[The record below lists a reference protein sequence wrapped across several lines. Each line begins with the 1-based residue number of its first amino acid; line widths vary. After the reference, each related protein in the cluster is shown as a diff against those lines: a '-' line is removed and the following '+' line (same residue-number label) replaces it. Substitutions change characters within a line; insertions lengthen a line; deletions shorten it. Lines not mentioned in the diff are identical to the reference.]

1 MPRLG
6 RVVLPNYPHHV
17 VQRGHNKQ
25 VVFAEEADYLYY
37 LNTLEE
43 FKILYDVKVYGFCL
57 MSNHV
62 HLILQPGESVAGMGQ
77 LMKRLAGRQT
87 RFVNRQESR
96 TGTLWESRYK
106 SSPIDTDTY
115 LLACCRYVE
124 LNPVRAG
131 MVGDPAEYPWSSYHC
146 HAVNSGQ
153 YPWVDIDSCYEGF
166 GATKEL
172 RSEKYRDFVISA
184 IPHGEWDFL
193 RESIQRGQLTG
204 NQRFVDQ
211 VESVIGRRI
220 EHRKQGRPRKDDEK

>member
-25 VVFAEEADYLYY
+25 VLFAEEADYLYY
-37 LNTLEE
+37 LSTLEE
-43 FKILYDVKVYGFCL
+43 FKVLYDVKVYGFCL
-57 MSNHV
+57 MTNHV
-62 HLILQPGESVAGMGQ
+62 HLILQPGDSVAGMGQ

-106 SSPIDTDTY
+106 SSPVDTDAY

-131 MVGDPAEYPWSSYHC
+131 MVADPVEYPWSTYHR
-146 HAVNSGQ
+146 HAGKRGEF
-153 YPWVDIDSCYEGF
+153 PWVDIDPCYEAM
-166 GATKEL
+166 GATEEQ
-172 RSEKYRDFVISA
+172 RSANYRDFVTSA
-184 IPHGEWDFL
+184 IPRGEWDL
-193 RESIQRGQLTG
+193 IRESIQRGQLTG
-204 NQRFVDQ
+204 SHRFVDQ
-211 VESVIGRRI
+211 VEAIIGRRI

>member
-1 MPRLG
+1 MPRIG

-43 FKILYDVKVYGFCL
+43 FKVLYDVKVYGFCL
-57 MSNHV
+57 MTNHV
-62 HLILQPGESVAGMGQ
+62 HLILQPGDSVAGMGQ

-131 MVGDPAEYPWSSYHC
+131 MVGDLAEYPWSSYHR
-146 HAVNSGQ
+146 HSGNSGQ
-153 YPWVDIDSCYEGF
+153 FSWVDIDPCYEEL
-166 GATKEL
+166 GATEEL
-172 RSEKYRDFVISA
+172 RSAKYRDFVLSA
-184 IPHGEWDFL
+184 IPHREWDL
-193 RESIQRGQLTG
+193 IRESIQRGQLTG
-204 NQRFVDQ
+204 SKRFVDQ
-211 VESVIGRRI
+211 VEAMIGRRI
-220 EHRKQGRPRKDDEK
+220 ERRKQGRPKKDDDK